1 MNRPFSLIYEGTE
14 YTIATLT
21 ITSGGVATITFQE
34 DINDLSEVSA
44 TFDMQGALDEAAIGF
59 VPDEPPPPPVTAG
72 KSGTYNPN
80 TNEVTWTVTVDSGG
94 PSITVEDVYVV
105 DTLGADQ
112 AYKPGTSSIG
122 EPTYDAVEDT
132 SGNFSVVGHRNSAFG
147 EFFNRLDEVEVG
159 DVIIVKCAG
168 ESYTYV
174 VSERLVVE
182 PEDTWVLDP
191 TPEASITL
199 VTCTGKRFATRLI
212 VRGVLGS

>member
-1 MNRPFSLIYEGTE
+1 MGTGEEGRSRNGLAKAIPVVLVASGLLLILTASVMKWQSGARQEALLGAHDVAPAASGVPGEPGNDDASLTSGTATGAAPLCVIIIPKIALTVAVAEGVDNRTLRYAVGHVEGT
-14 YTIATLT
+14 
-21 ITSGGVATITFQE
+21 
-34 DINDLSEVSA
+34 
-44 TFDMQGALDEAAIGF
+44 AL
-59 VPDEPPPPPVTAG
+59 
-72 KSGTYNPN
+72 
-80 TNEVTWTVTVDSGG
+80 
-94 PSITVEDVYVV
+94 
-105 DTLGADQ
+105 
-112 AYKPGTSSIG
+112 PGQT
-122 EPTYDAVEDT
+122 
-132 SGNFSVVGHRNSAFG
+132 GNFSVVGHRNSAFG

-191 TPEASITL
+191 TPDASITL